1 MSFSKRLKIA
11 RQNAGKTQ
19 KETAEA
25 IGMTPNAYQKYELG
39 TSEPNL
45 TKLTMLADMFN
56 VSLDYLLCRDT
67 FIQSCEAISEKH

>member
-1 MSFSKRLKIA
+1 MSFNKRLKIA
-11 RQNAGKTQ
+11 RQNSGKTQ

-45 TKLTMLADMFN
+45 AKLVFLADLFN
-56 VSLDYLLCRDT
+56 VSLDYLLCRDD
-67 FIQSCEAISEKH
+67 FINSHEESFVKR

>member
-1 MSFSKRLKIA
+1 MSFNERLKIA
-11 RQNAGKTQ
+11 RKNAGKTQ

-45 TKLTMLADMFN
+45 TKLVFLADMFN
-56 VSLDYLLCRDT
+56 VSLDYLLCRDN
-67 FIQSCEAISEKH
+67 FLQSHEVSFDEQ

>member
-1 MSFSKRLKIA
+1 MSFNKRLKIA
-11 RQNAGKTQ
+11 RKNAGKTQ

-45 TKLTMLADMFN
+45 AKLVILADMFN

>member
-1 MSFSKRLKIA
+1 MSFHERLKLA
-11 RQNAGKTQ
+11 RQKSGKTQ

-45 TKLTMLADMFN
+45 SKLVFLADMFQ
-56 VSLDYLLCRDT
+56 VSIDYLLCRDD
-67 FIQSCEAISEKH
+67 FMKFHEDNVEGN

>member
-1 MSFSKRLKIA
+1 MSFNERLKTA

-19 KETAEA
+19 KQTAEA

-45 TKLTMLADMFN
+45 AKLVFLADLFN
-56 VSLDYLLCRDT
+56 VSLDYLLCRDS
-67 FIQSCEAISEKH
+67 FLESHGVSFDES

>member
-1 MSFSKRLKIA
+1 MSFNERLKIA

-45 TKLTMLADMFN
+45 AKLVLLANMFN
-56 VSLDYLLCRDT
+56 ISLDYLLCRDD
-67 FIQSCEAISEKH
+67 FINSHEAPSVKH